1 MDYNL
6 IKTPCALIC
15 FYLKNSQI
23 EKLKNIQAEQ
33 IVMDLGLEYQGIV
46 FPLSV
51 ENCSIL
57 IESVSETPQLQKIPP
72 YELIQCERIAF
83 AKEIGETIQIL
94 SNYCEVSKI
103 MAHKPILL
111 WNE

>member
-1 MDYNL
+1 MDDNL

-15 FYLKNSQI
+15 FNLKNSQI
-23 EKLKNIQAEQ
+23 EKLKNIKAEQ
-33 IVMDLGLEYQGIV
+33 IVTVLGLEYQGIV

-57 IESVSETPQLQKIPP
+57 IESVSETPQLQKIPL
-72 YELIQCERIAF
+72 YGLMQYERIAF

-94 SNYCEVSKI
+94 SHYCEVSKI

>member
-15 FYLKNSQI
+15 FNLKNSQI
-23 EKLKNIQAEQ
+23 EKLKNIKAEQ
-33 IVMDLGLEYQGIV
+33 IVTVLGLEYQGIV

-83 AKEIGETIQIL
+83 AKKIGETIQIL

-103 MAHKPILL
+103 MAYKPILL

>member
-1 MDYNL
+1 MDDNL

-15 FYLKNSQI
+15 FNLKNSQI
-23 EKLKNIQAEQ
+23 EKLKNIKAEQ
-33 IVMDLGLEYQGIV
+33 IVTVLGLEYQGIV

-51 ENCSIL
+51 ENCYIL

-72 YELIQCERIAF
+72 YGLMQYERIAF

-94 SNYCEVSKI
+94 SHYCEVSKI

>member
-15 FYLKNSQI
+15 FNLKNSQI
-23 EKLKNIQAEQ
+23 EKLKNIKAEQ
-33 IVMDLGLEYQGIV
+33 IVTVLGLEYQGIV

-72 YELIQCERIAF
+72 YGLMQYERIAF

-94 SNYCEVSKI
+94 SHYCEVSKI